1 MIIWIIGLSGAGK
14 TTLANLIK
22 NKFDEINKK
31 NVILDGDEVRAHFNH
46 DLSHSLSD
54 RKKNAQRIINF
65 CKLLEK
71 QDINVIVPILHNFI
85 DQRKANKKEFKN
97 YFEIYI
103 EAKKKTLFKRDHK
116 KIYSNFKNNRIKN
129 VVGLDLKFYPPQNPN
144 IVLKS
149 EKNKFSNLNK
159 VLKLINYKNHYFYD
173 DRDYKKNKTM
183 YAYSNVSDKNFLDDY
198 FSKRYQLLKKF
209 PHKRKKIKFIKNKN
223 EFKWNIINN
232 YCSTFEKK
240 KILENQNSKEMDLNE
255 YIKISY
261 LFSRYLMRNRSLKIL
276 NCFLKLNDYISFR
289 LKKAKKNIKFKNLF
303 LESIVYEIKV
313 IRSICNEYKIKV

>member
-46 DLSHSLSD
+46 DLGHSLSD

-103 EAKKKTLFKRDHK
+103 EAKKK
-116 KIYSNFKNNRIKN
+116 
-129 VVGLDLKFYPPQNPN
+129 
-144 IVLKS
+144 
-149 EKNKFSNLNK
+149 
-159 VLKLINYKNHYFYD
+159 
-173 DRDYKKNKTM
+173 
-183 YAYSNVSDKNFLDDY
+183 
-198 FSKRYQLLKKF
+198 
-209 PHKRKKIKFIKNKN
+209 
-223 EFKWNIINN
+223 
-232 YCSTFEKK
+232 
-240 KILENQNSKEMDLNE
+240 NS
-255 YIKISY
+255 
-261 LFSRYLMRNRSLKIL
+261 F
-276 NCFLKLNDYISFR
+276 
-289 LKKAKKNIKFKNLF
+289 
-303 LESIVYEIKV
+303 
-313 IRSICNEYKIKV
+313 